1 MSPGKQ
7 KKILVTLILMAV
19 LLLGVFA
26 GYAGWNAARPELT
39 CASCHEIV
47 PSLEIW
53 QQSAHREV
61 RCVDC
66 HGTALSNG
74 FHSLK
79 EKAGML
85 FSHFREER
93 PADRVGLNEK
103 GVMEVMQACVACHR
117 DEYAAW
123 QAGGHSATYADIFL
137 NEQHN
142 SMERPYPDC
151 FRCHG
156 MYYDRTI
163 ADLVEPLSTTG
174 PWSLKEPEKA
184 SQPVIPCLVCH
195 PIHMENTPMA
205 HPASMDDPSAIF
217 YEREER
223 NPLTGLYLRSDRMH
237 LRADK
242 LRKPDLYYGGD
253 AVLVSDDPLQ
263 RICIQCHSPNWA
275 HQAGTADDRTPVGVH
290 EGISCR
296 ACHRGHSN
304 DARNACK
311 TCHPAVTSCD
321 RDVMTMNTTY
331 LNSESPHNIHSMF
344 CTDCHD
350 PVPMP
355 QITMP

>member
-7 KKILVTLILMAV
+7 KKILVTLIVMAV

-26 GYAGWNAARPELT
+26 GYAGWNAARPERT

-123 QAGGHSATYADIFL
+123 QAGGHSATYSDIFL
-137 NEQHN
+137 NEKHN

-156 MYYDRTI
+156 MYYDRTWY
-163 ADLVEPLSTTG
+163 ATPSTWRIP
-174 PWSLKEPEKA
+174 PW
-184 SQPVIPCLVCH
+184 
-195 PIHMENTPMA
+195 PIRLPWTILLPY
-205 HPASMDDPSAIF
+205 SMSGRSAI
-217 YEREER
+217 
-223 NPLTGLYLRSDRMH
+223 H
-237 LRADK
+237 
-242 LRKPDLYYGGD
+242 
-253 AVLVSDDPLQ
+253 
-263 RICIQCHSPNWA
+263 
-275 HQAGTADDRTPVGVH
+275 
-290 EGISCR
+290 
-296 ACHRGHSN
+296 
-304 DARNACK
+304 
-311 TCHPAVTSCD
+311 
-321 RDVMTMNTTY
+321 
-331 LNSESPHNIHSMF
+331 
-344 CTDCHD
+344 
-350 PVPMP
+350 
-355 QITMP
+355 